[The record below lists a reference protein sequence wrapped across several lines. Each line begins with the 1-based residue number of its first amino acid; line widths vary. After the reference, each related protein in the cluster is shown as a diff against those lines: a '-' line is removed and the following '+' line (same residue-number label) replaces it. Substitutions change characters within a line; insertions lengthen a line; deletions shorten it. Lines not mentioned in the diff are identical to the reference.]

1 MNMHYKQQQ
10 KNKTILALF
19 SSFIYLRSVY
29 FVKANTNSR
38 LKKVG
43 QANIYKVASIVFI
56 FV

>member
-38 LKKVG
+38 LKRVG